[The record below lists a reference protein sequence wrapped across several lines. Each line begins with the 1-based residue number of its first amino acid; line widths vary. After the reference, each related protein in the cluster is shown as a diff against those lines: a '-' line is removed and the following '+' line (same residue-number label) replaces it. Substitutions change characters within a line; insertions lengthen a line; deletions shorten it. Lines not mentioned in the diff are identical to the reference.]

1 MTTAQDTSG
10 FLVADA
16 RGRTVGRVECSMY
29 GTAPDEPD
37 ALAVRSGVLIR
48 QHFIVPTSAIEAIDD
63 GSQVIGLRLERE
75 QLQRFF

>member
-1 MTTAQDTSG
+1 
-10 FLVADA
+10 
-16 RGRTVGRVECSMY
+16 MY

-63 GSQVIGLRLERE
+63 RSQVIGLRLERE
-75 QLQRFF
+75 QLQRFL